1 MMEAK
6 KKILARTAAIRSSKA
21 AARAPSPPEI
31 VADEQKSREVL
42 TAKTRILRRSKPL
55 MTGDKASASSAR
67 LTERQIHESDRRNFI
82 ENSMRSNIV
91 TQQPSNGTD
100 TTNEQVPVTSSD
112 PHADGTNERRWGA
125 FRSGPFSSST
135 PQTSPDDR
143 SSDTEER
150 LQGDVEHG
158 EPTTDVVFTTAT
170 AIAVN
175 PDNVPVAEAIKE
187 ASPGCELIFPCCKV
201 RVPVSKKQIGV
212 AVFILGLVV
221 AAVVIVLALSGRED
235 RTPPPPPRH
244 PITQS
249 DGNELAP
256 LFSASPSPSAAP
268 TEEEGG
274 TTPTSSPIVVGAP
287 TFTLSISPT
296 TQASTQS
303 SSATLS
309 TTSSPGLVTGEI
321 PTELVVIESKSAPT
335 GIPAQYLTV
344 APKSTPN
351 ALRPT
356 NLVAYTPTTAPTL
369 MPSLIPTVFPTTE
382 MGSLPTLSPTQV
394 PTNHFTEEP
403 SSMPTSS
410 PTEEPTEAPTNTPT
424 DIPRLGNTNS
434 ICASAKITSAEGS
447 RYHHFGESVDVSGGT
462 AVVGEPRDK
471 RDGCESGSAYIF
483 ERLELGLGA
492 EWIQRSKLVADD
504 GSCLDGF
511 GKSVAISGDSVIVSA
526 VGDDDRG
533 NHSGGA
539 YVFTRVG
546 TEWVQEAKLVP
557 SDGEE
562 EEWFGNSVAISG
574 DLAVVG
580 AFRDD
585 DSGLWSGSAY
595 VFRREGLTWKEEAKL
610 LPIDGASR
618 HYFGTSVSI
627 SGDTI
632 LVGAHGHDDSRG
644 AAYIFVHDGG
654 SWTLQARLLPKIR
667 TERSEF
673 GRSVAIEGDVAIVSA
688 FGDSEGRGAGV
699 NVFARIG
706 GVWMEQAKLG
716 DSEGRGAGVNVFAR
730 IGGVWMEQA
739 KLLPDDA
746 EAAGPGRFGHSID
759 LSEGG
764 VVVIGALPPHAVFGS
779 SSAYVFQRT
788 GMTWTQRAKLLSN
801 DGDGF
806 DMFGASVSVDG
817 DFVFVGSHGDRTW

>member
-1 MMEAK
+1 MEAK
-6 KKILARTAAIRSSKA
+6 KKILARTAVIRSSK

-31 VADEQKSREVL
+31 VADEQKSRKVL
-42 TAKTRILRRSKPL
+42 TAKTKILRRSKPL
-55 MTGDKASASSAR
+55 TTGDKDSASLAR
-67 LTERQIHESDRRNFI
+67 LTERETHESGRGNVN
-82 ENSMRSNIV
+82 ENSMRSNIA
-91 TQQPSNGTD
+91 TQPSNGTD
-100 TTNEQVPVTSSD
+100 TINEQVPGTSSD

-135 PQTSPDDR
+135 PQTSLDDR

-158 EPTTDVVFTTAT
+158 EPATDVVFTTAT

-187 ASPGCELIFPCCKV
+187 GSPGCELIFPCCKV

-212 AVFILGLVV
+212 AVVILGLVV

-235 RTPPPPPRH
+235 RRPPPPPRH

-268 TEEEGG
+268 SEEEGG
-274 TTPTSSPIVVGAP
+274 TTPTLSPIVIGAP
-287 TFTLSISPT
+287 TFTFSISPT
-296 TQASTQS
+296 TQASTQR
-303 SSATLS
+303 SSATSS
-309 TTSSPGLVTGEI
+309 TTSSPGLVAGEI
-321 PTELVVIESKSAPT
+321 PTEFVVNESKSAPT
-335 GIPAQYLTV
+335 GIPAQYPTV
-344 APKSTPN
+344 APTSTPN
-351 ALRPT
+351 ALPT
-356 NLVAYTPTTAPTL
+356 NLVAYTPTTAPTQ

-394 PTNHFTEEP
+394 PTNHFTEKP

-424 DIPRLGNTNS
+424 DKPRLGNTNS

-462 AVVGEPRDK
+462 AVIGEPRDK

-492 EWIQRSKLVADD
+492 EWIQRSKLIADD

-511 GKSVAISGDSVIVSA
+511 GKSVAISGDSVIVGA

-539 YVFTRVG
+539 YMFTRVG

-574 DLAVVG
+574 NLAVVG

-632 LVGAHGHDDSRG
+632 VIGAHGHDDSRG

-654 SWTLQARLLPKIR
+654 SWMLQARLLPKSR

-673 GRSVAIEGDVAIVSA
+673 GRSVAIDGDVAIVSA

-706 GVWMEQAKLG
+706 GVWMEQAKL
-716 DSEGRGAGVNVFAR
+716 
-730 IGGVWMEQA
+730 
-739 KLLPDDA
+739 LPDDA
-746 EAAGPGRFGHSID
+746 EAAGKGRFGHSID

-788 GMTWTQRAKLLSN
+788 GMTWTQRAKLLSD

-817 DFVFVGSHGDRTW
+817 DFVFVGSHGDRTWSGSVYAFDLC